1 MNKKPAVFIGAV
13 LVIGIAGCANVI
25 PPGTLARTTTTPFYT
40 IDVEFDANGCPIAV
54 SHSANG
60 NCGGGL
66 SGICVD
72 RGRAVQWQSDPS
84 GTVYPFEVYF
94 DPFVG
99 APYESRGPD
108 EKTNPAIVPRD
119 AKPGEFKYSVF
130 GVACAVGNPILDPAF
145 RVNP

>member
-1 MNKKPAVFIGAV
+1 MNKKLSIFGGAI
-13 LVIGIAGCANVI
+13 LMFGMAGCASVI
-25 PPGTLARTTTTPFYT
+25 PPGTLARTAPTPFYT
-40 IDVEFDANGCPIAV
+40 IDVEFDGNGCPTAV

-60 NCGGGL
+60 TCGGGL

-72 RGRAVQWQSDPS
+72 RGRAVQWRSDPGS
-84 GTVYPFEVYF
+84 TMYPFKVYF

-119 AKPGEFKYSVF
+119 AKPGEYKYSVF
-130 GVACAVGNPILDPAF
+130 GDACTGPNPILDPAF